1 MISMYQWIVLLH
13 IVGAFVF
20 VLFHGVAVFV
30 AYELPKQRDSG
41 RIVALLDVSGTSL
54 NGAYLGLLLLL
65 VGGIWAGIY
74 NDWFKYT
81 WIWAALVVFVLITV
95 VMYLVATPY
104 FKRLRIAVG
113 QRAMGY
119 PKDAPDPTPLA
130 EAEILAIAAKS
141 PVAVLSAVGFGGLLI
156 ILWLMVLKPF

>member
-1 MISMYQWIVLLH
+1 MYQWIVLLH
-13 IVGAFVF
+13 IAGAFVF
-20 VLFHGVAVFV
+20 VLSHGVAVFV

-41 RIVALLDVSGTSL
+41 RIVALLDLSGTSL

-65 VGGIWAGIY
+65 IGGIWAGIY
-74 NDWFKYT
+74 NDWFKFT

-119 PKDAPDPTPLA
+119 PKDAPDPTPLP

>member
-1 MISMYQWIVLLH
+1 MYQWIVLLH

-20 VLFHGVAVFV
+20 VLSHGVAVFV

-41 RIVALLDVSGTSL
+41 RIVALLDLSGTSL

-74 NDWFKYT
+74 NDWFKST
-81 WIWAALVVFVLITV
+81 WIWAALVVFVLISV
-95 VMYLVATPY
+95 VMYVVATPY

-119 PKDAPDPTPLA
+119 PKDAPDPTPLP
-130 EAEILAIAAKS
+130 EPEIFAIAAKS

>member
-1 MISMYQWIVLLH
+1 MYQWIVLLH
-13 IVGAFVF
+13 IIGAFVF
-20 VLFHGVAVFV
+20 VLSHGVAVFV

-41 RIVALLDVSGTSL
+41 RIVALLDLSGTSL

-65 VGGIWAGIY
+65 IGGIWAGIY
-74 NDWFKYT
+74 NEWFKFT

-95 VMYLVATPY
+95 VMYAVATPY

>member
-1 MISMYQWIVLLH
+1 MYQWIVLIH

-20 VLFHGVAVFV
+20 VLSHGVAVFV
-30 AYELPKQRDSG
+30 AYELPKQRESG
-41 RIVALLDVSGTSL
+41 RIVALLDLSGTSL

-65 VGGIWAGIY
+65 IGGIWAGIY
-74 NDWFKYT
+74 NDWFKFK
-81 WIWAALVVFVLITV
+81 WIWAALVVFVVITV
-95 VMYLVATPY
+95 VMYVVATPY

-119 PKDAPDPTPLA
+119 PKDAPDPTPLD

-141 PVAVLSAVGFGGLLI
+141 PVAMLSAVGFGGLLI

>member
-1 MISMYQWIVLLH
+1 MYQWIVLLH
-13 IVGAFVF
+13 IIGAFVF
-20 VLFHGVAVFV
+20 VLSHGVAVFV

-41 RIVALLDVSGTSL
+41 RIVALLDLSGTSL
-54 NGAYLGLLLLL
+54 NAAYLGLLLLL
-65 VGGIWAGIY
+65 IGGIWAGIY
-74 NDWFKYT
+74 NEWFKFT

-95 VMYLVATPY
+95 VMYVVATPY

-119 PKDAPDPTPLA
+119 PKDAPDPTPLP

>member
-1 MISMYQWIVLLH
+1 MEVSDGPRTAARGRRCPVRGRDRCPGLPRRCGDVLIKEPMQPNRGGMVSMYEWIVLLH

-20 VLFHGVAVFV
+20 VLSHGVAVFV

-65 VGGIWAGIY
+65 IGGIWAGIY
-74 NDWFKYT
+74 RDWFKST

-104 FKRLRIAVG
+104 FKRL
-113 QRAMGY
+113 
-119 PKDAPDPTPLA
+119 
-130 EAEILAIAAKS
+130 
-141 PVAVLSAVGFGGLLI
+141 
-156 ILWLMVLKPF
+156 